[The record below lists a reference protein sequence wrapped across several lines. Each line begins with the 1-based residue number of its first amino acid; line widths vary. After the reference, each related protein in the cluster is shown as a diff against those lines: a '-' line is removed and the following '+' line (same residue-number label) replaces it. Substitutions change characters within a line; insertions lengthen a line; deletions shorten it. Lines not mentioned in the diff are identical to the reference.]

1 MAKLKIKNKNKKRGK
16 PQQIQAYVVITK
28 EGRQAP
34 EQRKFQNNGGCKQKQ
49 IQLKTNKKK
58 TLEKTLNLRDINR
71 RKTGMLS
78 IAIKCLLSF
87 CNHCELW

>member
-1 MAKLKIKNKNKKRGK
+1 MAKLKIKNKKRGK

-49 IQLKTNKKK
+49 IQLKTNKKNPGENTK
-58 TLEKTLNLRDINR
+58 PQGYKQKENR
-71 RKTGMLS
+71 GVVHSDKMLAF
-78 IAIKCLLSF
+78 IL
-87 CNHCELW
+87 